1 MADLLS
7 LDLVS
12 KNFLTNQLVL
22 TIGYD
27 IDNITKGDYSGEIVI
42 DHYGRKIPKHSH
54 GTINLDHNTSSSK
67 IIIDNMVKLYD
78 KIVNKNLLIKRIN
91 MTANTIDES
100 VEKEKVAYE
109 QLDLFTNYEED
120 EKQREENR
128 ISEEEEHK
136 LQHVL
141 IDIKNK
147 YGKNAILKGMN
158 LEEGGTTIDRNNQI
172 GGHRK

>member
-1 MADLLS
+1 
-7 LDLVS
+7 
-12 KNFLTNQLVL
+12 
-22 TIGYD
+22 
-27 IDNITKGDYSGEIVI
+27 
-42 DHYGRKIPKHSH
+42 
-54 GTINLDHNTSSSK
+54 
-67 IIIDNMVKLYD
+67 MVKLYD
-78 KIVNKNLLIKRIN
+78 KIVNKELLIKRIN
-91 MTANTIDES
+91 MSANTIDES

-120 EKQREENR
+120 KKQREENR